1 MLDAENLTQLDL
13 AFNLEESMSV
23 LYYGQVQH
31 NLFTTVTFE
40 TE

>member
-23 LYYGQVQH
+23 IVIYGYS
-31 NLFTTVTFE
+31 
-40 TE
+40 